1 MWCSR
6 VHVISLPSDPGIGER
21 LASVMRCAHTSAW
34 YKAFPDGE
42 LYMRLP
48 SRVSEP
54 IILTLTTYPEQNR
67 SLMELLFAVEYFNFK
82 GFKELYIVAPYL
94 AYSRQD
100 KEFLEGEV
108 VSGRALLRIL
118 TGLGVRKLFVV
129 DIHSD
134 RLKEEF
140 SNLVV
145 NVVPARTFAD
155 YVRRAV
161 RPPYVL
167 LAPDMGA
174 SKRVEAVAK
183 LLECNHVVVSKF
195 RDRVTGEVTHQI
207 PEEVNMKGVNVVI
220 IDDIIS
226 TGGTIVNLAKCLVE
240 RGAGDVYVIASHG
253 LFVGDALKRLSS
265 SGVSRVVVLNT
276 VNYRAPSD
284 LVEYLDATEEILES
298 IRNTL
303 EK

>member
-1 MWCSR
+1 M
-6 VHVISLPSDPGIGER
+6 HVISLPSDPGVGGR
-21 LASVMRCAHTSAW
+21 LASVMRCTHSRVW

-42 LYMRLP
+42 LYLRLP
-48 SRVSEP
+48 SQVSEP
-54 IILTLTTYPEQNR
+54 IILVLTTYPEQNR
-67 SLMELLFAVEYFNFK
+67 SLMELLFAVEYFSFK
-82 GFKELYIVAPYL
+82 GFKELHVVAPYL

-118 TGLGVRKLFVV
+118 TDLGVRKLFVV

-140 SNLVV
+140 SDLVV
-145 NVVPARTFAD
+145 NVAPARTFAD
-155 YVRRAV
+155 YVRKTV
-161 RPPYVL
+161 KPPYIL
-167 LAPDMGA
+167 LAPDVGA
-174 SKRVEAVAK
+174 SKRVETIAK

-195 RDRVTGEVTHQI
+195 RDRVTGEVTHRI
-207 PEEVNMKGVNVVI
+207 PEEVNVRGINVVI

-226 TGGTIVNLAKCLVE
+226 TGGTVVNLVEYLV
-240 RGAGDVYVIASHG
+240 RQGAGDVYVIASHG

-265 SGVSRVVVLNT
+265 SGVNRVVVLNT
-276 VNYRAPSD
+276 VNYRVSSG
-284 LVEYLDATEEILES
+284 LVEYLDVTEEILES
-298 IRNTL
+298 VRNTL